1 MYYTGTLNFLTKEDA
16 LKMVKSIQNEE
27 ICLDY
32 IDYLSEKDI
41 QQDVCAECFISID
54 GERCIENDLQK
65 MADYAKDHHIAM
77 DFSIEYYDDDIHGYG
92 CYEFHNGEF
101 EVLRPIK
108 YSIRNAGT
116 EDLIKELKRRGYNI
130 YSLLIH

>member
-1 MYYTGTLNFLTKEDA
+1 MYYTGTFNFTTKEDA
-16 LKMVKSIQNEE
+16 LKMVKAIQDEE

-32 IDYLSEKDI
+32 LDYLSEKDI

-54 GERCIENDLQK
+54 GECYIENDLQK
-65 MADYAKDHHIAM
+65 MADYAKDHHITM
-77 DFSIEYYDDDIHGYG
+77 DFFIECHDDDVHGYG

-101 EVLRPIK
+101 SVLSPIE
-108 YSIRNAGT
+108 YSIRDAGS

-130 YSLLIH
+130 SSLIR